1 MFDAPIP
8 GESLTR
14 EPGSSPWERPPQY
27 TDLNEAAEDLFD
39 KILQNSAEI
48 ILSLEAGASAEDLAK
63 TMLFGGFSK
72 GKFTPDLALLLAPIA
87 VAMIGAVG
95 HKMGARGMK
104 LRSPNRKREQNL
116 KTLHK
121 LASSRTSMMQP
132 MEMVDIAP
140 EELDIASEIKMG
152 GFL

>member
-1 MFDAPIP
+1 MFSAPIP

-14 EPGSSPWERPPQY
+14 EPGSTPWERPPQY

-48 ILSLEAGASAEDLAK
+48 VLSLEAGASAEALAK
-63 TMLFGGFSK
+63 VMLFGGFSK

-87 VAMIGAVG
+87 IAMIAAVG

-104 LRSPNRKREQNL
+104 LREPNKKREDNL
-116 KTLHK
+116 RALHK
-121 LASSRTSMMQP
+121 LASSRTAMMQP
-132 MEMVDIAP
+132 KEMVDIAP
-140 EELDIASEIKMG
+140 EELGDEGPKLGG